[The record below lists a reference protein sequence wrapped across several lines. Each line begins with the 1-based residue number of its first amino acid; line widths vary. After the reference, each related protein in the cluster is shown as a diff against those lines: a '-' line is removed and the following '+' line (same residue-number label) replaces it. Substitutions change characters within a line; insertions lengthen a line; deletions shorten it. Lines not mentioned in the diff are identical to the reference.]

1 MIVNL
6 LIPLPNPKH
15 LASADRAR
23 LFLAVDGL
31 RKFTT
36 DGPPTYVDCCP
47 HNVSFLRSSET
58 SLLYVGKD
66 FGYLPCYPSI
76 IT

>member
-6 LIPLPNPKH
+6 LVPLPNPKH

-23 LFLAVDGL
+23 LLLAVDDF
-31 RKFTT
+31 RECTT
-36 DGPPTYVDCCP
+36 DGPPTYVDCLP

-58 SLLYVGKD
+58 SLLYVGES
-66 FGYLPCYPSI
+66 L
-76 IT
+76 